1 MVRHIKKLWHSFLKY
16 PILTTLLFC
25 GAAALVFAVIYALV
39 CGSNDFDLVVLL
51 CVSIVFLPFVLTA
64 ENILL
69 LTNKKRLTYKSIF
82 MSLWE
87 LLSIAAGVYYTVTLA
102 PLKNIL
108 FKDWYVQ
115 LYNNQKHSPVSPE
128 HTLTLAVL
136 FAVAVIGHIC
146 LRFIP
151 QNKRPPLFSALC
163 ISSIYIG
170 CALCVLWCVQITG
183 ASFFLFLFP
192 INYIILSFRV
202 IACEVLS
209 ADKTAEE
216 AEEQT
221 KMPRISAFLHNK
233 SSLPVLALLL
243 LIPLLG
249 VLTVIMLLFGQEPD
263 SAIKLWTETAD
274 WTMSQKIAPENL
286 PRDGHYLCTV
296 AAEGHKKLVKPLR
309 TGKRHGHE
317 ITVNRQLCVANA
329 FEQLLSE
336 RAPHLHR
343 AIRSFYDKTGYP
355 IAKHIKTP
363 LAADIV
369 YIIMKPLEWLFLLVL
384 YLFDTKPEN
393 RIATQYPHSAPPKI

>member
-25 GAAALVFAVIYALV
+25 GVAALVFAVIYVLV

-115 LYNNQKHSPVSPE
+115 LYNNQKHSPVSSE

-170 CALCVLWCVQITG
+170 A
-183 ASFFLFLFP
+183 
-192 INYIILSFRV
+192 Y
-202 IACEVLS
+202 
-209 ADKTAEE
+209 K
-216 AEEQT
+216 
-221 KMPRISAFLHNK
+221 
-233 SSLPVLALLL
+233 LPA
-243 LIPLLG
+243 
-249 VLTVIMLLFGQEPD
+249 
-263 SAIKLWTETAD
+263 
-274 WTMSQKIAPENL
+274 
-286 PRDGHYLCTV
+286 
-296 AAEGHKKLVKPLR
+296 
-309 TGKRHGHE
+309 RH
-317 ITVNRQLCVANA
+317 
-329 FEQLLSE
+329 FS
-336 RAPHLHR
+336 
-343 AIRSFYDKTGYP
+343 SFY
-355 IAKHIKTP
+355 
-363 LAADIV
+363 
-369 YIIMKPLEWLFLLVL
+369 FL
-384 YLFDTKPEN
+384 
-393 RIATQYPHSAPPKI
+393 

>member
-1 MVRHIKKLWHSFLKY
+1 MRHIKNLWHSFLKY

-25 GAAALVFAVIYALV
+25 GAVALVFAVIYALV

-82 MSLWE
+82 MNLWE

-115 LYNNQKHSPVSPE
+115 LYNNQKHSPVSSE

-170 CALCVLWCVQITG
+170 CALCVLWCIQIFG
-183 ASFFLFLFP
+183 SSFFLFLFP

-216 AEEQT
+216 QT

-233 SSLPVLALLL
+233 SSLPVFALLL

>member
-64 ENILL
+64 ENVLL

-115 LYNNQKHSPVSPE
+115 LYNNQKHSPVSSE

-170 CALCVLWCVQITG
+170 CALCVLWCIQISG
-183 ASFFLFLFP
+183 SSFFLFLFP

-216 AEEQT
+216 QT
-221 KMPRISAFLHNK
+221 KMPCISAFLHNK
-233 SSLPVLALLL
+233 SNLPLLALLL

-249 VLTVIMLLFGQEPD
+249 VLTVILLLFGQEPD

-317 ITVNRQLCVANA
+317 ITVNRQLCIANA

-343 AIRSFYDKTGYP
+343 AIRNFYDKTGYP

-369 YIIMKPLEWLFLLVL
+369 YIIMKPLEWFFLLVL

>member
-115 LYNNQKHSPVSPE
+115 LYNNQKHSPVSSE

-170 CALCVLWCVQITG
+170 CALCVLWCIQISG
-183 ASFFLFLFP
+183 SSFFLFLFP

-209 ADKTAEE
+209 ADKT

-249 VLTVIMLLFGQEPD
+249 IIAVILLLFGQEPD

-317 ITVNRQLCVANA
+317 ITVNRQLCIANA

-343 AIRSFYDKTGYP
+343 TIRSFYDKTGYP

-369 YIIMKPLEWLFLLVL
+369 YITMKPLEWLFLTVL

-393 RIATQYPHSAPPKI
+393 RIATQYPHSAPPEI

>member
-25 GAAALVFAVIYALV
+25 GAAALAFAVIYALV

-115 LYNNQKHSPVSPE
+115 LYNNQKHSPVSSE

-216 AEEQT
+216 QT

-249 VLTVIMLLFGQEPD
+249 IIAVILLLFGQEPD

-296 AAEGHKKLVKPLR
+296 AAEGHKKIVKPLR

-317 ITVNRQLCVANA
+317 ITVNRQLCIANA

-343 AIRSFYDKTGYP
+343 AIRNFYDKTGYP

-393 RIATQYPHSAPPKI
+393 RIATQYAHSAPPKI

>member
-115 LYNNQKHSPVSPE
+115 LYNNQKHSPVSSE

-170 CALCVLWCVQITG
+170 CALCVLWCIQISG
-183 ASFFLFLFP
+183 SSFFLFLFP
-192 INYIILSFRV
+192 INYIILSLRV

-209 ADKTAEE
+209 ADKT

-249 VLTVIMLLFGQEPD
+249 IIAVILLLFGQEPD
-263 SAIKLWTETAD
+263 SVVKLWTETAD

-317 ITVNRQLCVANA
+317 ITVNRQLCIANA

-343 AIRSFYDKTGYP
+343 AIRNFYDKTGYP

>member
-39 CGSNDFDLVVLL
+39 CGSDDFDLVVLL

-115 LYNNQKHSPVSPE
+115 LYNNQKHSPVSSE

-136 FAVAVIGHIC
+136 FAVAFIGHIC

-216 AEEQT
+216 QT

-249 VLTVIMLLFGQEPD
+249 IIAVILLLFGQEPD

-317 ITVNRQLCVANA
+317 ITVNRQLCIANA

-343 AIRSFYDKTGYP
+343 AIRNFYDKTGYP

>member
-1 MVRHIKKLWHSFLKY
+1 MRHIKKLWHRFLKY
-16 PILTTLLFC
+16 PVSTTLLFC
-25 GAAALVFAVIYALV
+25 GVAALVFAVIYPLV
-39 CGSNDFDLVVLL
+39 CGSDDFDLVVLL

-69 LTNKKRLTYKSIF
+69 LTNKKRLTYKSTF

-87 LLSIAAGVYYTVTLA
+87 LLSIAAGVYYTVTFA

-108 FKDWYVQ
+108 FKDWFVQ
-115 LYNNQKHSPVSPE
+115 LYDNQRHSPISPE
-128 HTLTLAVL
+128 HTPTLAVL
-136 FAVAVIGHIC
+136 FSVAVIGHIC

-163 ISSIYIG
+163 ISSMYIG

-202 IACEVLS
+202 ISCEVLS
-209 ADKTAEE
+209 ADKTSEE
-216 AEEQT
+216 TEERT

-249 VLTVIMLLFGQEPD
+249 IITVILLLFGQEPD

-317 ITVNRQLCVANA
+317 ITVNRQLCIANA

-343 AIRSFYDKTGYP
+343 AIRNFYDKTGYP

-393 RIATQYPHSAPPKI
+393 RIATQYPHSAPPEI

>member
-115 LYNNQKHSPVSPE
+115 LYNNQKHSPVSSE

-170 CALCVLWCVQITG
+170 CALCVLWCIQISG
-183 ASFFLFLFP
+183 SSFFLFLFP

-209 ADKTAEE
+209 ADKT

-249 VLTVIMLLFGQEPD
+249 IIAVILLLFGQEPD

-317 ITVNRQLCVANA
+317 ITVNRQLCIANA

-343 AIRSFYDKTGYP
+343 AIRNFYDKTGYP

>member
-1 MVRHIKKLWHSFLKY
+1 MRCIKRLWHSFLKY

-39 CGSNDFDLVVLL
+39 CGSDDFDLVVLL
-51 CVSIVFLPFVLTA
+51 CFSIVFLPFVLTA

-102 PLKNIL
+102 PLKNVL

-115 LYNNQKHSPVSPE
+115 LYNNQKHSPVSSE

-136 FAVAVIGHIC
+136 FTVAVIGHIC

-170 CALCVLWCVQITG
+170 CALCVLWCIQISG
-183 ASFFLFLFP
+183 SSFFLFLFP

-216 AEEQT
+216 PIKQN
-221 KMPRISAFLHNK
+221 KMRRVSAFLHNK
-233 SSLPVLALLL
+233 SSLPVSALLL
-243 LIPLLG
+243 LVPLLG
-249 VLTVIMLLFGQEPD
+249 IIAVILLLFGQEPD
-263 SAIKLWTETAD
+263 SAVKLWTETAD

-369 YIIMKPLEWLFLLVL
+369 YIIMKPLEWFFLLVL
-384 YLFDTKPEN
+384 YLFDTKSEN
-393 RIATQYPHSAPPKI
+393 RIATQYPHSAPPEI

>member
-115 LYNNQKHSPVSPE
+115 LYNNQKHSPVSSE

-170 CALCVLWCVQITG
+170 CALCVLWCIQISG
-183 ASFFLFLFP
+183 SSFFLFLFP

-216 AEEQT
+216 QT

-233 SSLPVLALLL
+233 SSLPVSALLL

-249 VLTVIMLLFGQEPD
+249 IIAVILLLFGQEPD

-317 ITVNRQLCVANA
+317 ITVNRQLCIANA

-343 AIRSFYDKTGYP
+343 AIRNFYDKTGYP

>member
-1 MVRHIKKLWHSFLKY
+1 MFSF
-16 PILTTLLFC
+16 TT
-25 GAAALVFAVIYALV
+25 I
-39 CGSNDFDLVVLL
+39 
-51 CVSIVFLPFVLTA
+51 
-64 ENILL
+64 
-69 LTNKKRLTYKSIF
+69 KSIHPYRP
-82 MSLWE
+82 
-87 LLSIAAGVYYTVTLA
+87 SIRS
-102 PLKNIL
+102 
-108 FKDWYVQ
+108 
-115 LYNNQKHSPVSPE
+115 H
-128 HTLTLAVL
+128 
-136 FAVAVIGHIC
+136 
-146 LRFIP
+146 LRFFSLL
-151 QNKRPPLFSALC
+151 PLSVISACDLSRK
-163 ISSIYIG
+163 ISARRFFRRSAFPRFIS
-170 CALCVLWCVQITG
+170 AARFASCVQITG

-216 AEEQT
+216 QT
-221 KMPRISAFLHNK
+221 KMPCISAFLHNK

-249 VLTVIMLLFGQEPD
+249 IIAVILLLFGQEPD
-263 SAIKLWTETAD
+263 SAVKLWTETAD

-317 ITVNRQLCVANA
+317 ITVNRQLCIANA

-336 RAPHLHR
+336 RTPHLHR
-343 AIRSFYDKTGYP
+343 AIRNFYDKTGYP

>member
-64 ENILL
+64 ENVLL

-209 ADKTAEE
+209 ADKTAEK
-216 AEEQT
+216 QT

-243 LIPLLG
+243 LVPLLG
-249 VLTVIMLLFGQEPD
+249 IIAVILLLFGQEPD

-343 AIRSFYDKTGYP
+343 AIRNFYDKTGYP

>member
-25 GAAALVFAVIYALV
+25 GAAALICTVIYQLIYGPRDDFELSAFLV
-39 CGSNDFDLVVLL
+39 I
-51 CVSIVFLPFVLTA
+51 SIVFLPFVLTA

-249 VLTVIMLLFGQEPD
+249 IIAVIMLLFGQEPD
-263 SAIKLWTETAD
+263 SAIKLWTETA
-274 WTMSQKIAPENL
+274 TGQCHRKLRPKTCRETVITYAP
-286 PRDGHYLCTV
+286 
-296 AAEGHKKLVKPLR
+296 
-309 TGKRHGHE
+309 
-317 ITVNRQLCVANA
+317 
-329 FEQLLSE
+329 
-336 RAPHLHR
+336 
-343 AIRSFYDKTGYP
+343 
-355 IAKHIKTP
+355 
-363 LAADIV
+363 
-369 YIIMKPLEWLFLLVL
+369 
-384 YLFDTKPEN
+384 
-393 RIATQYPHSAPPKI
+393 

>member
-1 MVRHIKKLWHSFLKY
+1 MYMVRHIKKLWHSFLKY

-115 LYNNQKHSPVSPE
+115 LYNNQKHSPVSSE

-170 CALCVLWCVQITG
+170 CALCVLWCIQISG
-183 ASFFLFLFP
+183 SSFFLFLFP

-216 AEEQT
+216 QT

-233 SSLPVLALLL
+233 SSMPVLALLL

-249 VLTVIMLLFGQEPD
+249 IIAVILLLFGQEPD

-274 WTMSQKIAPENL
+274 WTISQKIAPENL

-317 ITVNRQLCVANA
+317 ITVNRQLCIANA

-343 AIRSFYDKTGYP
+343 AIRNFYDKTGYP

>member
-64 ENILL
+64 ENVLL

-115 LYNNQKHSPVSPE
+115 LYNNQKHSPVSSE

-216 AEEQT
+216 QT
-221 KMPRISAFLHNK
+221 KMPCISAFLHNK
-233 SSLPVLALLL
+233 SNLPLLALLL

-249 VLTVIMLLFGQEPD
+249 VLTVILLLFGQEPD

-317 ITVNRQLCVANA
+317 ITVNRQLCIANA

-343 AIRSFYDKTGYP
+343 AIRNFYDKTGYP

-369 YIIMKPLEWLFLLVL
+369 YIIMKPLEWFFLLVL

>member
-115 LYNNQKHSPVSPE
+115 LYNNQKHSPVSSE

-216 AEEQT
+216 QT

-249 VLTVIMLLFGQEPD
+249 IIAVILLLFGQEPD

-343 AIRSFYDKTGYP
+343 AIRNFYDKTGYP

>member
-69 LTNKKRLTYKSIF
+69 LTNKKRLTYKSTF

-115 LYNNQKHSPVSPE
+115 LYNNQKHSPVSSE

-216 AEEQT
+216 QT
-221 KMPRISAFLHNK
+221 KMPCISAFLHNK
-233 SSLPVLALLL
+233 SNLPLLALLL

-249 VLTVIMLLFGQEPD
+249 VLTVILLLFGQEPD

-317 ITVNRQLCVANA
+317 ITVNRQLCIANA

-343 AIRSFYDKTGYP
+343 AIRNFYDKTGYP

-369 YIIMKPLEWLFLLVL
+369 YIIMKPLEWFFLLVL

>member
-1 MVRHIKKLWHSFLKY
+1 MRHIKNLWHSFLKY

-25 GAAALVFAVIYALV
+25 GAVALVFAVIYALV

-82 MSLWE
+82 MNLWE

-115 LYNNQKHSPVSPE
+115 LYNNQKHSPVSSE

-170 CALCVLWCVQITG
+170 CALCVLWCIQIFG
-183 ASFFLFLFP
+183 SSFFLFLFP

-209 ADKTAEE
+209 ADKT

>member
-115 LYNNQKHSPVSPE
+115 LYNNQKHSPVSSE

-216 AEEQT
+216 QT

-249 VLTVIMLLFGQEPD
+249 IIAVILLLFGQEPD

-393 RIATQYPHSAPPKI
+393 RIATQYPHSAPPKS

>member
-115 LYNNQKHSPVSPE
+115 LYNNQKHSPVSSE

-170 CALCVLWCVQITG
+170 CALCVLWCIQISG
-183 ASFFLFLFP
+183 SSFFLFLFP

-216 AEEQT
+216 QT
-221 KMPRISAFLHNK
+221 KMPRIFAFLHNK

-274 WTMSQKIAPENL
+274 WTMSQKIAPESL

-317 ITVNRQLCVANA
+317 IN
-329 FEQLLSE
+329 
-336 RAPHLHR
+336 
-343 AIRSFYDKTGYP
+343 G
-355 IAKHIKTP
+355 
-363 LAADIV
+363 
-369 YIIMKPLEWLFLLVL
+369 
-384 YLFDTKPEN
+384 
-393 RIATQYPHSAPPKI
+393 

>member
-1 MVRHIKKLWHSFLKY
+1 MRCIKRLWHSFLKY
-16 PILTTLLFC
+16 PICTTLIITVC
-25 GAAALVFAVIYALV
+25 AAFIFTVIYLLIYNSV
-39 CGSNDFDLVVLL
+39 NDFNFDPVFIA
-51 CVSIVFLPFVLTA
+51 SIVLLPFVLTA
-64 ENILL
+64 ENISL
-69 LTNKKRLTYKSIF
+69 LTGRKRLTYKSTF

-87 LLSIAAGVYYTVTLA
+87 LLSVIVGFYYTVSFASLN
-102 PLKNIL
+102 NIL

-115 LYNNQKHSPVSPE
+115 LYENQKHSPISPE
-128 HTLTLAVL
+128 HTPTLAVL
-136 FAVAVIGHIC
+136 LAVAVIGQIC

-151 QNKRPPLFSALC
+151 QSKRPPLFSALC
-163 ISSIYIG
+163 ISSMYIG
-170 CALCVLWCVQITG
+170 CALCVLWCVQMSG
-183 ASFFLFLFP
+183 SSFYYFLFP
-192 INYIILSFRV
+192 INYTILSFRV

-216 AEEQT
+216 SEEQT

-233 SSLPVLALLL
+233 SNLPVSALLL
-243 LIPLLG
+243 LVPLLG
-249 VLTVIMLLFGQEPD
+249 VLTVILMLFGQEPD
-263 SAIKLWTETAD
+263 SAVKLWNETAE

-296 AAEGHKKLVKPLR
+296 ATEGHKKLVKPLR
-309 TGKRHGHE
+309 IGKRHGHE

-336 RAPHLHR
+336 RVPHLHR
-343 AIRSFYDKTGYP
+343 AIRNFYDKTGYP

-393 RIATQYPHSAPPKI
+393 RIATQYPHSAPPEI

>member
-1 MVRHIKKLWHSFLKY
+1 MVRRIKKLWHSFLKY

-115 LYNNQKHSPVSPE
+115 LYNNQKHSPVSSE

-170 CALCVLWCVQITG
+170 CALCVLWCIQISG
-183 ASFFLFLFP
+183 SSFFLFLFP

-216 AEEQT
+216 QT

-233 SSLPVLALLL
+233 SSLPVSALLL

-249 VLTVIMLLFGQEPD
+249 IIAVIMLLFGQEPD

-317 ITVNRQLCVANA
+317 ITVNRQLCIANA

-343 AIRSFYDKTGYP
+343 AIRNFYDKTGYP

>member
-25 GAAALVFAVIYALV
+25 GAAALVFAVIYAFV

-64 ENILL
+64 ENVLL

-87 LLSIAAGVYYTVTLA
+87 LLSIAAGVYYTVILA

-115 LYNNQKHSPVSPE
+115 LYNNQKHSPVSSE

-216 AEEQT
+216 QT
-221 KMPRISAFLHNK
+221 KMPCISAFLHNK

-249 VLTVIMLLFGQEPD
+249 IIAVILLLFGQEPD

-317 ITVNRQLCVANA
+317 ITVNRQLCIANA

-336 RAPHLHR
+336 RTPHLHR
-343 AIRSFYDKTGYP
+343 AIRNFYDKTGYP

>member
-115 LYNNQKHSPVSPE
+115 LYNNQKHSPVSSE

-170 CALCVLWCVQITG
+170 CALCVLWCIQISG
-183 ASFFLFLFP
+183 SSFFLFLFP

-209 ADKTAEE
+209 ADKTAEK
-216 AEEQT
+216 QT

-249 VLTVIMLLFGQEPD
+249 IIAVILLLFGQEPD

-343 AIRSFYDKTGYP
+343 AIRNFYDKTGYP

>member
-115 LYNNQKHSPVSPE
+115 LYNNQKHSPVSSE

-170 CALCVLWCVQITG
+170 CALCVLWCIQISG
-183 ASFFLFLFP
+183 SSFFLFLFP

-216 AEEQT
+216 QT

-233 SSLPVLALLL
+233 SSLPVSALLL

-249 VLTVIMLLFGQEPD
+249 IIAVIMLLFGQEPD

-317 ITVNRQLCVANA
+317 ITVNRQLCIANA

-343 AIRSFYDKTGYP
+343 AIRNFYDKTGYP

>member
-115 LYNNQKHSPVSPE
+115 LYNNQKHSPVSSE

-170 CALCVLWCVQITG
+170 CALCVLWCIQISG
-183 ASFFLFLFP
+183 SSFFLFLFP

-209 ADKTAEE
+209 ADKT

-249 VLTVIMLLFGQEPD
+249 IIAVILLLFGQEPD

-317 ITVNRQLCVANA
+317 ITVNRQLCIANA

-343 AIRSFYDKTGYP
+343 AIRNFYDKTGYP

-384 YLFDTKPEN
+384 YFFDTKPEN

>member
-1 MVRHIKKLWHSFLKY
+1 MVRRIKKLWHSFLKY

-115 LYNNQKHSPVSPE
+115 LYNNQKHSPVSSE

-170 CALCVLWCVQITG
+170 CALCVLWCIQISG
-183 ASFFLFLFP
+183 SSFFLFLFP

-209 ADKTAEE
+209 ADKT

-249 VLTVIMLLFGQEPD
+249 IIAVILLLFGQEPD

-317 ITVNRQLCVANA
+317 ITVNRQLCIANA

-369 YIIMKPLEWLFLLVL
+369 YITMKPLEWLFLTVL

-393 RIATQYPHSAPPKI
+393 RIATQYPHSAPPEI

>member
-1 MVRHIKKLWHSFLKY
+1 
-16 PILTTLLFC
+16 
-25 GAAALVFAVIYALV
+25 
-39 CGSNDFDLVVLL
+39 
-51 CVSIVFLPFVLTA
+51 
-64 ENILL
+64 
-69 LTNKKRLTYKSIF
+69 
-82 MSLWE
+82 
-87 LLSIAAGVYYTVTLA
+87 
-102 PLKNIL
+102 
-108 FKDWYVQ
+108 
-115 LYNNQKHSPVSPE
+115 
-128 HTLTLAVL
+128 
-136 FAVAVIGHIC
+136 
-146 LRFIP
+146 
-151 QNKRPPLFSALC
+151 
-163 ISSIYIG
+163 
-170 CALCVLWCVQITG
+170 
-183 ASFFLFLFP
+183 
-192 INYIILSFRV
+192 
-202 IACEVLS
+202 
-209 ADKTAEE
+209 
-216 AEEQT
+216 
-221 KMPRISAFLHNK
+221 MPRISAFLHNK

-249 VLTVIMLLFGQEPD
+249 IITVILLLFGQEPD
-263 SAIKLWTETAD
+263 SVVKLWTETAD
-274 WTMSQKIAPENL
+274 WTMSQKSAPENL

>member
-39 CGSNDFDLVVLL
+39 CGSDDFDLVVLL

-115 LYNNQKHSPVSPE
+115 LYNNQKHSPVSSE

-216 AEEQT
+216 QT
-221 KMPRISAFLHNK
+221 KMPCISAFLHNK

-249 VLTVIMLLFGQEPD
+249 IIAVILLLFGQEPD

-317 ITVNRQLCVANA
+317 ITVNRQLCIANA

-336 RAPHLHR
+336 RTPHLHR
-343 AIRSFYDKTGYP
+343 AIRNFYDKTGYP

>member
-115 LYNNQKHSPVSPE
+115 LYNNQKHSPVSSE

-146 LRFIP
+146 LRSIP

-170 CALCVLWCVQITG
+170 CALCVLWCIQISG
-183 ASFFLFLFP
+183 SSFFLFLFP

-209 ADKTAEE
+209 ADKT

-249 VLTVIMLLFGQEPD
+249 IIAVILLLFGQEPD

-317 ITVNRQLCVANA
+317 ITVNRQLCIANA

>member
-115 LYNNQKHSPVSPE
+115 LYNNQKHSPVSSE

-146 LRFIP
+146 LRSIP

-170 CALCVLWCVQITG
+170 CALCVLWCIQISG
-183 ASFFLFLFP
+183 SSFFLFLFP

-209 ADKTAEE
+209 ADKT

-249 VLTVIMLLFGQEPD
+249 IIAVILLLFGQEPD

-343 AIRSFYDKTGYP
+343 AIRNFYDKTGYP